1 MCIFGVN
8 IAYSPCVNF
17 TGFLSLYA
25 KVLLFY
31 QFLIEKRCEGLLF

>member
-17 TGFLSLYA
+17 ASFLSLYA
-25 KVLLFY
+25 KIVLFY
-31 QFLIEKRCEGLLF
+31 QFLIEKRCEGSLF